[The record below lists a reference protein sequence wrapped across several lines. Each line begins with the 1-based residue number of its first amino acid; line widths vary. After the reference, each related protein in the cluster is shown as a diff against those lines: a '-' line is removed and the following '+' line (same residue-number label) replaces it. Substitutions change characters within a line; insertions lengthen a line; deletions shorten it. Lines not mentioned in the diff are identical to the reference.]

1 MTLIDHIASKAYLRI
16 LNDDRLASR
25 SGYDIQQIKHIILDL
40 IEYFVGNVTEHG
52 AWDSRVVTAIAN
64 CYRKSSAAEVTMFA
78 TQVRLAMSEEMGI
91 PLKGWRYHYRIVG
104 RFIRFIPR
112 KITDVYDDYLP

>member
-16 LNDDRLASR
+16 LNDDVLVRR
-25 SGYDIQQIKHIILDL
+25 EGYDVQQIKHIILDL

-52 AWDSRVVTAIAN
+52 AWDSRVVTAIVN
-64 CYRKSSAAEVTMFA
+64 CYRRSTAAEINMMAVH
-78 TQVRLAMSEEMGI
+78 VRQAMSEEMGI

-112 KITDVYDDYLP
+112 KMTDIYDDYLS